1 MSFTRDIK
9 PENLHFVNES
19 DDADFKIAD
28 FKYACRLNDTD
39 TRSRFGTHVY
49 RAPEVFKKE
58 GWGKPVD
65 IWSFGV
71 LLFAMLSGELP
82 FGNSPTKKVAEDIVM
97 ARYDGCEGGNWDY
110 VTDEAKDLIRRILV
124 VKPEDR
130 PTVDQLLQD
139 PWFNVSDKNLSS
151 HDLSKC
157 QITLQRTHTITL
169 MKKVLRTAQIIARF
183 KRLLKEKS
191 TVPKNPY
198 EEHFHVDE
206 NDMIETTPMP
216 KVETSNQI
224 NMGTVI
230 FVLFICVLLAA
241 AKRLGE
247 WYF

>member
-1 MSFTRDIK
+1 MIQTQEVDSALMFIELQKYSKKRAG
-9 PENLHFVNES
+9 ES
-19 DDADFKIAD
+19 LWI
-28 FKYACRLNDTD
+28 
-39 TRSRFGTHVY
+39 FGRV
-49 RAPEVFKKE
+49 
-58 GWGKPVD
+58 
-65 IWSFGV
+65 GV